1 MVRSAP
7 RRLPAAGSQEL
18 EGGRR
23 GPRRGLG
30 RTVTGRSAIYMY
42 HCVTTCAFLRGLIL
56 LLRRPTGR
64 GSSSTMRDC
73 SSVASRVCDRFRQS
87 SLYPIDLTYSKETL
101 NTYLSR
107 GICWLVPQ
115 VRGSASGDS
124 ELTVFSFSN

>member
-1 MVRSAP
+1 M
-7 RRLPAAGSQEL
+7 

-42 HCVTTCAFLRGLIL
+42 HRVTTCAFLRGLIL

-101 NTYLSR
+101 NTYNMSR
-107 GICWLVPQ
+107 GICLWNDLPP
-115 VRGSASGDS
+115 
-124 ELTVFSFSN
+124 ELRTFSLPPPSSLQSIKHLHHAPLSVT